1 MNGQLCIGETPA
13 TLEGQQ
19 WQRLVNYYCLA
30 FGAFSLVRFINP
42 SDHGFQ
48 DLLHTAVLFLAN
60 HNVSYIFVT
69 FFVVLSL
76 FSLMRSVNHLGLLHQ
91 RSIPFMLFPF
101 TNICVL
107 LSLLFLPLGFYLVFR
122 TYREYKAIRY
132 RANGDNYAR
141 LQEQPSRGG
150 QANQGTTFNAFGG
163 NGVAIG

>member
-76 FSLMRSVNHLGLLHQ
+76 FSLMRSNPASFL
-91 RSIPFMLFPF
+91 FFNYCFPF
-101 TNICVL
+101 
-107 LSLLFLPLGFYLVFR
+107 GW
-122 TYREYKAIRY
+122 
-132 RANGDNYAR
+132 
-141 LQEQPSRGG
+141 SRH
-150 QANQGTTFNAFGG
+150 
-163 NGVAIG
+163 